1 MFGRRSIAKDPKP
14 HEDAALPE
22 ALASGNR
29 KALGKRDAV
38 RSKGFAT
45 HKDAVQAADAH
56 KHKFPFYGNVACDVA
71 GQEYTLFS
79 VNDDVVA
86 WMFFWT
92 GTYETP
98 LMDLW
103 DQLTK
108 RGGTSLDIGAYT
120 GLYAMVAARN
130 GCETHAFELLLRT
143 AERAKVNFRLNG
155 LDKAIKLHPYGLS
168 NQTGHVEVNMPRHAD
183 FLGTGNSIDDKSF
196 APSVDT
202 TLCQVRSMEE
212 VTEAE
217 GLKNVRSVKIDV
229 EGHEFELLSAMRPI
243 IERDKPDMIV
253 ELSRRQDECRTLLA
267 EMGYDVL
274 PLLGANVH
282 AKPKG
287 S

>member
-1 MFGRRSIAKDPKP
+1 MFGRKSTPARPTP
-14 HEDAALPE
+14 HEDARLND
-22 ALASGNR
+22 ALAAGNR
-29 KALGKRDAV
+29 KALAKRDTV
-38 RSKGFAT
+38 RAKDFAT

-56 KHKFPFYGNVACDVA
+56 KHKFPYYGGVVCNVA

-130 GCETHAFELLLRT
+130 GCNAHAFELLLRT

-155 LDKAIKLHPYGLS
+155 LEKAIKLHPYGLS
-168 NQTGHVEVNMPRHAD
+168 NQTGHVEVKMPRHAD

-196 APSVDT
+196 APSVET
-202 TLCQVRSMEE
+202 TLCQVRSMDE
-212 VTEAE
+212 VAKAE
-217 GLKNVRSVKIDV
+217 GLKDVRSVKIDV
-229 EGHEFELLSAMRPI
+229 EGHEYELLSAMRPL
-243 IERDKPDMIV
+243 IERNKPDMIV
-253 ELSRRQDECRTLLA
+253 ELSRRQDECRALLA

-287 S
+287 T